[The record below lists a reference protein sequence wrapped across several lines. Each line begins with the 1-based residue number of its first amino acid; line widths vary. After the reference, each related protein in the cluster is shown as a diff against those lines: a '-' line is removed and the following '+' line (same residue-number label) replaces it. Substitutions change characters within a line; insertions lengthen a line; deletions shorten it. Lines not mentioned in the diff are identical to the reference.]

1 MEKAVERPSDK
12 EIEEF
17 FLPDCA
23 DEAMANSPSMPDR
36 CIGCPGRVGT
46 EANLNA
52 ITMTTLDA
60 CKRRRFPF
68 YCHMTRRGE
77 FCTHL
82 CADWVSAMESRIA

>member
-60 CKRRRFPF
+60 CKRRRS
-68 YCHMTRRGE
+68 
-77 FCTHL
+77 
-82 CADWVSAMESRIA
+82 CAAFSLRQMRVEGCQLPHSS